1 MSIGISEEHVELAAS
16 LRKWGASLNPTED
29 ARGVEGAADAAFD
42 EAYAAA
48 AEMGLHG
55 IALPEKVGGGDG
67 TALDSAVAL
76 EALAHALVPGGLLGA
91 QVAANLLGSTS
102 IADQLAEG
110 EARVA
115 IGAEPT
121 LQLSAGTLSGAVALV
136 SDVPGATH
144 FLLGTTA
151 DAWYLVPAAQVAA
164 TAHAGPDL
172 TRRFGS
178 ARLDAVAE
186 GDVELVAD
194 LESATVRRMT
204 ITMAAAEASGIA
216 RWCLETAVDYAG
228 VREQFGRKI
237 GSFQAIKHL
246 CAEMLER
253 VETITALAWDAAAVA
268 GGEAEQWA
276 FSTDAVAAT
285 VFDAAVSVAHDCI
298 QILGGIG
305 FTFEHEAHLRLR
317 RAMALRA
324 LIGDA
329 DAAAVSL
336 AEQAQAGV
344 RRQVAV
350 DFDGADTA
358 VRPAIAAEVAEV
370 AALDGAAQRE
380 ALVRSGLLTPHWPA
394 PWGRGASA
402 VEQLVI
408 DQELSAAGVARPDL
422 KIAGWAV
429 PTIIA
434 HGNDAQREKFV
445 RPSLLGDLIWCQLFS
460 EPEAG
465 SDLASLRTRAVNVD
479 GGWELTGQKVWTSLA
494 QDAHWGICLAR
505 TNPEAPQHKGITYFL
520 VDMTSAGLDIR
531 PLREMTG
538 DALFNEVF
546 LDKVF
551 VPDEMVVGEVD
562 GGWKLARTTLANE
575 RVAMA
580 GHRLGASTEQ
590 AVGLLS
596 TASLTERVKVGHAV
610 ALATVCSLLGV
621 RTVLRSLA
629 GQGPGSES
637 SVSKLL
643 GVRSR
648 QEASDLVVQLLGGS
662 VLVGGPE
669 TESALHEALLTRCL
683 SIAGGTTQVLRNV
696 AGERILGLP
705 R

>member
-16 LRKWGASLNPTED
+16 LRKWGLSLNPTEA
-29 ARGVEGAADAAFD
+29 ARAVEGVADAAFD
-42 EAYAAA
+42 EMHAAA
-48 AEMGLHG
+48 AEMGLQA
-55 IALPEKVGGGDG
+55 IALPESAGGGDG
-67 TALDSAVAL
+67 TVLDSAVAL
-76 EALAHALVPGGLLGA
+76 EAMAYALVPGGVLGT
-91 QVAANLLGSTS
+91 QLAATLLGSTS
-102 IADQLAEG
+102 VAQELAAG
-110 EARVA
+110 EARIAVGLDA
-115 IGAEPT
+115 T
-121 LQLSAGTLSGAVALV
+121 LNNAGSLSGTVPLV
-136 SDVPGATH
+136 WDTPGATH
-144 FLLGTTA
+144 FLLGAT
-151 DAWYLVPAAQVAA
+151 DDSWYVVPA
-164 TAHAGPDL
+164 TAVTTTTQAGPDL
-172 TRRFGS
+172 SRRFGT
-178 ARLDAVAE
+178 ATLDAVDLDA
-186 GDVELVAD
+186 VEQVAG
-194 LESATVRRMT
+194 LATATVRRMA
-204 ITMAAAEASGIA
+204 ITLAAAEASGIA
-216 RWCLETAVDYAG
+216 RWCLDTAVDYAG

-237 GSFQAIKHL
+237 GAFQAIKHL

-253 VETITALAWDAAAVA
+253 VETITALAWDAASVA
-268 GGEAEQWA
+268 LSDDEQWS
-276 FSTDAVAAT
+276 FSTDAAAAT

-298 QILGGIG
+298 QVLGGIG

-317 RAMALRA
+317 RAMTLRT
-324 LIGDA
+324 LIGDG
-329 DAAAVSL
+329 DAAAVQL
-336 AEQAQAGV
+336 AERAGRGV

-350 DFDGADTA
+350 DFDGADAA
-358 VRPAIAAEVAEV
+358 VRPAVAEAVAGV
-370 AALDGAAQRE
+370 AALEGDAQRA
-380 ALVRSGLLTPHWPA
+380 ALVESGLLTPHWPA
-394 PWGRGASA
+394 PWGRGASP

-408 DQELSAAGVARPDL
+408 DQELAAAGVARPDL

-434 HGNDAQREKFV
+434 HGNDAQREQFV
-445 RPSLLGDLIWCQLFS
+445 RPSLLGEIVWCQLFS

-465 SDLASLRTRAVNVD
+465 SDLASLRTRAVKVD

-520 VDMTSAGLDIR
+520 VDMRSEGLDIR

-562 GGWKLARTTLANE
+562 GGWRLARTTLANE

-590 AVGLLS
+590 AVGLLDG
-596 TASLTERVKVGHAV
+596 ASLTEQVKVGHAV

-629 GQGPGSES
+629 GQGPGPES

-648 QEASDLVVQLLGGS
+648 QDASDLVVQLLGGA
-662 VLVGGPE
+662 VLLGGE
-669 TESALHEALLTRCL
+669 EAEGALHEALLTRCL